1 MKAQE
6 FNKTI
11 SKLLY
16 SNLGTL
22 VVFCVVLY
30 GLAIFQDYVFSKI
43 RPTGFYWTDTML
55 YNIYWLLFI
64 PFIKSANFFYNKIQF
79 KSLTS
84 KVLYAI
90 GTGFI
95 YSALHIFIF
104 TLIFILGSNLIYSIP
119 HRFFTILKNAVSNQ
133 LHITIIVYL
142 FSPFVFDYLKRKKQL
157 NKHFQNQKPNK
168 TITVKNGI
176 RRIKIDTFTILF
188 IETDRPYTMIN
199 TTSQKI
205 LHDESLK
212 KLGYLLDPQTFLR
225 VHRSV
230 IVNKN
235 HITEL
240 KSRKN
245 GDYDGILS
253 NGQSVRFSRHYRQN
267 WNELLNH

>member
-1 MKAQE
+1 MRTQKP
-6 FNKTI
+6 NKTI
-11 SKLLY
+11 SKLLRP
-16 SNLGTL
+16 NFGTL

-30 GLAIFQDYVFSKI
+30 GLAIFQDYVFSRIK
-43 RPTGFYWTDTML
+43 PTGFYWTDTML

-64 PFIKSANFFYNKIQF
+64 PFIKIANSFYYKVQF

-84 KVLYAI
+84 KVLYSL
-90 GTGFI
+90 GTGFLF
-95 YSALHIFIF
+95 SVLHIFIF
-104 TLIFILGSNLIYSIP
+104 TSIFILGSNLIYSEP
-119 HRFFTILKNAVSNQ
+119 HRFLTILKNAVSNQ

-142 FSPFVFDYLKRKKQL
+142 FSPFVFDYLERKKQL
-157 NKHFQNQKPNK
+157 NKHFQNQK
-168 TITVKNGI
+168 TITIKNGI

-188 IETDRPYTMIN
+188 IETDRPYTMIH

-212 KLGYLLDPQTFLR
+212 KLGDLLNSQTFLR

-245 GDYDGILS
+245 GDYDGILT
-253 NGQSVRFSRHYRQN
+253 NGQFVRFSRHYRQN
-267 WNELLNH
+267 WKELLNH